1 MLAAQSEF
9 ERRSVEVE
17 EYVQHLMS
25 VEQSTGFSVTLA
37 NTMKSSALVMIYNLV
52 ESTMTNVLQDLFD
65 HLENDRVS
73 FDGLNSVM
81 KRLVLTYA
89 KRRNPK
95 LLVDR
100 MEINTLSLVTACFE
114 RSDLFSGNLDCRTIR
129 DTLKEIGVHT
139 RHAYTEPAL
148 LTVKNER
155 NELAHGVKSFGDCGR
170 AYTARQL
177 DELHRKTKVILER
190 VLLDF
195 QSFLQEKAY
204 A

>member
-17 EYVQHLMS
+17 EYVQYLIFI
-25 VEQSTGFSVTLA
+25 EQSIGFSVTLA

-52 ESTMTNVLQDLFD
+52 ESTMTNVLQDVFD
-65 HLENDRVS
+65 HLDSGRVP
-73 FDGLNSVM
+73 FDGLNSAM

-95 LLVDR
+95 MLVER
-100 MEINTLSLVTACFE
+100 MELSALSLVSACFE
-114 RSDLFSGNLDCRTIR
+114 RSDLFSGNLDCKTIR
-129 DTLKEIGVHT
+129 DTLKEIGVPT
-139 RHAYTEPAL
+139 RHTYSEPAL
-148 LTVKNER
+148 QTVKKER

-177 DELHRKTKVILER
+177 DEFHRKTKVILER
-190 VLLDF
+190 VILDF
-195 QSFLQEKAY
+195 ESFLQGRAY